1 MEYEIK
7 NQFLNVKINSRG
19 AELASVKSVN
29 SDTEFL
35 WQADPEVWNRH
46 APILFPIVGR
56 LKNDTYQYQGKSYQ
70 LSQHGFARD
79 KEFKLLSQENDAISL
94 VLRDDEASLKEYPFH
109 FELVIT
115 YRLLNNLLIEDL
127 SVKNPSNEEM
137 YFSIGCHP
145 GFNIPVNDQLK
156 KNNYYLQ
163 MFPSKDHIRIP
174 ISKETGLHDWAKRTI
189 AATDTPIELNDELF
203 KDDAL
208 VFELKEATKLSL
220 RSEKTSYHIN
230 VTTENSPFIGVWS
243 QYPKT
248 ANYVCI
254 EPWWGLCDDINAD
267 GDISKKRG
275 IIKLAP
281 NEEWTGKITIALH
294 E

>member
-174 ISKETGLHDWAKRTI
+174 ISK
-189 AATDTPIELNDELF
+189 
-203 KDDAL
+203 
-208 VFELKEATKLSL
+208 
-220 RSEKTSYHIN
+220 
-230 VTTENSPFIGVWS
+230 
-243 QYPKT
+243 
-248 ANYVCI
+248 
-254 EPWWGLCDDINAD
+254 
-267 GDISKKRG
+267 
-275 IIKLAP
+275 
-281 NEEWTGKITIALH
+281 
-294 E
+294 